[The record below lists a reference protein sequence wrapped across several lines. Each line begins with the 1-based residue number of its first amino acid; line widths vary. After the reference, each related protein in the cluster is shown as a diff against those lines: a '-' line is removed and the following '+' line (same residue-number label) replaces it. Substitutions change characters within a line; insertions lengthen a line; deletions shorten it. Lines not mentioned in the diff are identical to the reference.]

1 MYFWDKHKT
10 ITSYY
15 ELLSGE
21 VCDRYGLTQMEYDIL
36 MFLHNNP
43 HHNTAAEIV
52 KVRKSTKS
60 HVSTSLKKL
69 ENKGLVERI
78 QSKDNKKHIEII
90 LLDRAELIVA
100 AGINAQ
106 KQFAGN
112 VLSGL
117 TEEEKH
123 MCIQIFDRICNNAEE
138 HLREYKEK
146 TNENESLDMKS
157 TGNHQLRERD
167 RHALATYGPSRH
179 RYRHDPVFRRA
190 IHQRRPAF
198 CHHWRRRRS
207 PGSYR
212 FRSFCRH
219 SCNADSC
226 MALSMEQQADRTNR
240 KRGEPLPGIAF
251 HKTMMED
258 RHAAPLSSVRRK
270 TASDDH
276 SDDRHHLLPAGLL
289 HDEHAHHGDSED
301 DPSTAAAD
309 DCGKGGYDE
318 DHTDF
323 HHW

>member
-60 HVSTSLKKL
+60 HVSTSLEKL
-69 ENKGLVERI
+69 ENKGLVDRI

-117 TEEEKH
+117 TEDEKH
-123 MCIQIFDRICNNAEE
+123 ICINIFDKICCNAEE
-138 HLREYKEK
+138 SIRAFQLMEKEQ
-146 TNENESLDMKS
+146 E
-157 TGNHQLRERD
+157 
-167 RHALATYGPSRH
+167 
-179 RYRHDPVFRRA
+179 
-190 IHQRRPAF
+190 
-198 CHHWRRRRS
+198 
-207 PGSYR
+207 
-212 FRSFCRH
+212 
-219 SCNADSC
+219 
-226 MALSMEQQADRTNR
+226 
-240 KRGEPLPGIAF
+240 
-251 HKTMMED
+251 
-258 RHAAPLSSVRRK
+258 
-270 TASDDH
+270 
-276 SDDRHHLLPAGLL
+276 
-289 HDEHAHHGDSED
+289 
-301 DPSTAAAD
+301 
-309 DCGKGGYDE
+309 
-318 DHTDF
+318 
-323 HHW
+323 